1 MRNGLS
7 LNKNRSD
14 HRVRVGLSSELV
26 AILPNC
32 VAAPWQGLTRPGAD
46 ALQDAA
52 GYPE

>member
-1 MRNGLS
+1 MPNGLS

-14 HRVRVGLSSELV
+14 DRVRVGLSSELA

-32 VAAPWQGLTRPGAD
+32 GAAPWQGLTRPGTEAH
-46 ALQDAA
+46 QDAA